1 MLITKANSEPF
12 AIITTHMLESFFGS
26 QIIYGEKIGFIGLG
40 KLGMPCAEA
49 IRKKGFHVAGYDIED
64 KRSDLVEI
72 RESIEDLC
80 RDRDIVFVATPTPHE
95 EGYDGSEPTSQ
106 KEVKDFNY
114 DSVKKVL
121 TKCNRHMGLTQSLVL
136 ISTVLP
142 GTIRRELAPLVTNV
156 KLLYNPYLIAMGTVA
171 EDMISP
177 EMIMIGTKKG
187 VYETATKAQ
196 QLESF
201 YLQVCDNMPRIE
213 FGTWEEIEAMKIFY
227 NTFISNKIALV
238 NMIQD
243 VAHKLGHMDVDKVTQ
258 AMAKSTK
265 RIVSSAYMKAGMGD
279 GGTCHPRDNIALR
292 WLAKDL
298 GLGYDMFESIMTARE
313 KQAETMAKAI
323 LEHGKA
329 VWFSSDTYKPGTE
342 LIDGSY
348 SLLVQHYVKKH
359 GGTLANGFDTPVQV
373 IVRVHESDD
382 FTADD
387 KTIIFDPWRSYPKAN
402 NVIYYG
408 KYNEV
413 LGETNK

>member
-1 MLITKANSEPF
+1 
-12 AIITTHMLESFFGS
+12 MLESFFGS

-72 RESIEDLC
+72 RESIEDVC

-413 LGETNK
+413 LGETSK